1 MWEAPTRT
9 SKEDELTSKV
19 EFAAGY
25 EHDTER
31 PNLILLPRDVE
42 WRRQLYP
49 EGVMEHPAKMQM
61 HIVKCVMEYF
71 IAKGEIPASG
81 AQVLDPFG
89 GTGTTALA
97 ALYGGAYVTLVELEK
112 VFMPLLI
119 DLRKKWRESDDLAQR
134 EAAERLTLLFGDV
147 RQILHDLPENSF
159 DIVITSPPYANL
171 QVGKVK
177 TEFTGSLAAHKAQL
191 SKYGSSEASAQNFGR
206 LNTFMFNQHMKSA
219 YKDIIRVVKPNGLY
233 VSVTKDSMRSGVR
246 NHLNADVIRTVQE
259 VGMVFTG
266 EWWKWKPPGGMMQS
280 MMKSKG
286 ADVVEDEDII
296 CFKVVK

>member
-1 MWEAPTRT
+1 
-9 SKEDELTSKV
+9 
-19 EFAAGY
+19 
-25 EHDTER
+25 
-31 PNLILLPRDVE
+31 
-42 WRRQLYP
+42 
-49 EGVMEHPAKMQM
+49 MEHPAKMQM

-71 IAKGEIPASG
+71 IEKGEIPAQG
-81 AQVLDPFG
+81 AKVLDPFG

-97 ALYGGAYVTLVELEK
+97 ALYGKANVTLVELEK

-119 DLRKKWRESDDLAQR
+119 DLRKKWREAEPEMQ

-147 RQILHDLPENSF
+147 RQILHDLPENTF

-171 QVGKVK
+171 QVGKEV
-177 TEFTGSLAAHKAQL
+177 TQFTGSLAAHKAQL
-191 SKYGSSEASAQNFGR
+191 RQYGSDGASPQNFGR

-219 YKDIIRVVKPNGLY
+219 YKDIIRVTKPNGLY

-259 VGMVFTG
+259 AGMVFTG
-266 EWWKWKPPGGMMQS
+266 EWWKWKPPGGMMQT